1 MLRLYLDE
9 DSMSHALTLT
19 LRHQGVDVLTALEA
33 GTIKAADS
41 VQLEFA
47 TSQQRVLYSYNVG
60 DFYRLHSE
68 FLGQGKSHAGI
79 VLCGQ
84 TQFSIGEQARRIA
97 EIATAISPD
106 DMCGRVEFLGAWGQ
120 HC

>member
-9 DSMSHALTLT
+9 DSMSRALSAA
-19 LRHQGVDVLTALEA
+19 LRNLGVDVITALEA
-33 GTIKAADS
+33 GTISAPDLA
-41 VQLEFA
+41 QLEFA

-79 VLCGQ
+79 VLCQQ
-84 TQFSIGEQARRIA
+84 TQFSIGEQARRMA
-97 EIATAISPD
+97 LVAAVVSPD
-106 DMCGRVEFLGAWGQ
+106 DMCDRVEFLGAWGQ
-120 HC
+120 P